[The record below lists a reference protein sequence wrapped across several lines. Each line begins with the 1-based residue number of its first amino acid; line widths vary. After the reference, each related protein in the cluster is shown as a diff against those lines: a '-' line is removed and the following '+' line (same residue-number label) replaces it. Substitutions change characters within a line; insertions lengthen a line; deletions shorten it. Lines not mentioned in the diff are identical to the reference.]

1 MLSDF
6 EIIQH
11 KFPKNEDLTIVPIS
25 DVHLGA
31 AEHMAKEWRDFC
43 AMVEKTPNVYITLGG
58 DLINNTVKTSVGN
71 VFDETMRP
79 REQKRVMAEMLKPIS
94 DRILCAVSGNHERR
108 SGKDI
113 DDDPMYDIM
122 CKLDLEHLY
131 RENMAFVKIQIGKLN
146 GDGKKNPTYCIC
158 VTHGAGGG
166 ILSGGTINRNERFGY
181 VLDGVDALIV
191 GHTHKPMISQ
201 PAKIVVDKF
210 NNKISF
216 KPFKVISS
224 TAWLDFG
231 GYAAQK
237 MLIPSS
243 HALQT
248 MTLCGKRKDIVI
260 TM

>member
-6 EIIQH
+6 EMIQH
-11 KFPKNEDLTIVPIS
+11 RFPKNEDLTIVPIS

-58 DLINNTVKTSVGN
+58 GLINNSVKTSVGN

-79 REQKRVMAEMLKPIS
+79 REQKRVMAKMLKPIS

-113 DDDPMYDIM
+113 DNDPMYDIM

-131 RENMAFVKIQIGKLN
+131 RENMAFVKIQMGKVN

-231 GYAAQK
+231 GYTAQK

-243 HALQT
+243 YALQT
-248 MTLCGKRKDIVI
+248 MTLFGKRKDIVI